1 MTRLLLLLLLLGCC
15 LGAVVEQRPD
25 GSIGISVLNKDSGR
39 VEEVVVDALLVATGR
54 RPNVS
59 GMGLDQAG
67 VKFNSCVTSPSSLWA
82 SCLLLRAM
90 TVPTLLPLLL
100 SLPPQEGRR
109 DRGRQSQDERKKHL
123 CCRRRLLRVQVHP
136 RRRLPG
142 ADGEQSGGGIPYQ
155 VALVLLLP
163 AVLNAA
169 AYEAP

>member
-1 MTRLLLLLLLLGCC
+1 MLLLLLLLLGCC

-82 SCLLLRAM
+82 S
-90 TVPTLLPLLL
+90 LPAPPGDDCPH
-100 SLPPQEGRR
+100 SSASSALPPAAGRT
-109 DRGRQSQDERKKHL
+109 
-123 CCRRRLLRVQVHP
+123 
-136 RRRLPG
+136 
-142 ADGEQSGGGIPYQ
+142 A
-155 VALVLLLP
+155 
-163 AVLNAA
+163 
-169 AYEAP
+169 